1 VRGLSEKHRSEV
13 LEPEVLEPEV
23 PEPGARGPGGWLGA
37 ASAIAGRPWR
47 DGAPVI
53 A

>member
-1 VRGLSEKHRSEV
+1 MSEKHRSEV
-13 LEPEVLEPEV
+13 LEPEVPESGV
-23 PEPGARGPGGWLGA
+23 LEPGARGPGGWLGA